1 MPVALRD
8 ALLLVINTLGGLY
21 IAAVMVRFLLQS
33 ARADFYNPV
42 CQAIVQITSPLL
54 NPLRRVIPG
63 WRRLD
68 VASLVLALLL
78 NTAATELMVFVATG
92 GLLSPGK
99 ALSWALT
106 GLISMTMDIY
116 FYAMLVMVVASF
128 VAPFSGHPILLAV
141 NQLLQPVYRLSH
153 RILPPMGGLDFSP
166 LLLMLAIK
174 VVEILVLNPLAGSLN
189 VYPELVIGL

>member
-1 MPVALRD
+1 MPAALRE

-21 IAAVMVRFLLQS
+21 IAAVMVRFLLQL

-54 NPLRRVIPG
+54 NPLRRMIPG

-78 NTAATELMVFVATG
+78 NTAVTELMVLVYTG
-92 GLLSPGK
+92 GLLSVGK
-99 ALSWALT
+99 AVCWALT
-106 GLISMTMDIY
+106 GLIAMTLNIY

-128 VAPFSGHPILLAV
+128 IAPFSGHPILLAIS
-141 NQLLQPVYRLSH
+141 QLLQPVYRLSH
-153 RILPPMGGLDFSP
+153 RIIPPMGGLDFSP

-174 VVEILVLNPLAGSLN
+174 IVEILVLNPLATALS